1 MHKSI
6 KISLLILIVL
16 GILIA
21 TPQVRYSIK
30 AALFIPQILP
40 AIPVKPL
47 EYVSGTPMRKE
58 ITFMSSQGI
67 SEADIYFPSGDGI
80 HPGVVFF
87 MGIVPPDREESRI
100 VALAEGLARTGMVV
114 LIPWLDTQSENRL
127 IVTDIE
133 VLVDAFQHLQNNE
146 RVDRKRVGMGGICTG
161 ASMAVVA
168 AQSDRINEEVAFIN
182 SFAGY
187 YDAFDLVK
195 ATASNSRFNDSET
208 AEWSPDKLTKSLV
221 RTHLIEGAGSTD
233 ERILNKIVD
242 RGTWTQSEYASL
254 NSGGRAVLT
263 LLTDPSFLEAE
274 EAITN
279 LNDDTY
285 RFLSAVSPSTNM
297 SMLKAEVLLMH
308 DLHDRLV
315 PAEESRRLADAV
327 IKNGGNVYHTEFSLF
342 QNAVQVHKDEAEET
356 GTLNFVKQAFKLY
369 KHMYKIMSLSG

>member
-80 HPGVVFF
+80 HPAVVFF

-242 RGTWTQSEYASL
+242 RGTWTRSEYASL

>member
-80 HPGVVFF
+80 HPAVVFF